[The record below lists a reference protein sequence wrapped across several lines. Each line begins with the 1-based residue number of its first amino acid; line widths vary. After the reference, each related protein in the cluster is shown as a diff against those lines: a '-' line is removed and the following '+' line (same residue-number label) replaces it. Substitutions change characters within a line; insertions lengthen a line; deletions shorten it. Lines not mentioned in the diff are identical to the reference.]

1 MCSISGVING
11 DLKTLKKMISTQ
23 SHRAPDDQGVFVE
36 NNIFIGMGRLK
47 IIDLK
52 SENLCPYIDDDIVV
66 SYNGEIYNYIELKK
80 ELIKLKWKFKT
91 NSDLEVLVKSWKQWG
106 FKIFEKL
113 NGMFAFCIYEKKKK
127 RLILSR
133 DIAGEKPLYYSKVGK
148 KFYFSSEAKAIVSVC
163 NNELSRDNKIYKA
176 FQHCINETLWKNV
189 FQLPAANYLVFNLN
203 TLQFKTKEY
212 WTFKPIKI
220 DLKEPDEQ
228 FSELLENSIK
238 IRLRSDVKF
247 ALYYSKGMDSS
258 LISTFYEFKNKF
270 FFNDQKNWKADFLKK
285 FKKISYH
292 LDVPVGSLSSY
303 PLWKL
308 AERAKKSKA
317 KVVISGEGA
326 DELFGGYTR
335 YLPVSQEW
343 ELKNKFTSYQYL
355 FNKFYDEYIDSFAKI
370 TSRNDDIELVKQ
382 TIKPHFEK
390 FDDPINA
397 MGYSDFKIVMPSLLQ
412 MGDRM
417 AAAHGIENRC
427 PFLDRNLIEFAFS
440 LPHYL
445 KIKNLEQK
453 LLIRNLLMKKNFFSP
468 LKLQKKGLT
477 ITFNKWFNISDWSR
491 DYYFNMLNENW
502 KASFVL
508 KNKKKYA

>member
-11 DLKTLKKMISTQ
+11 DLKSLKKMISKQ
-23 SHRAPDDQGVFVE
+23 SHRAPDDQGMYIDK
-36 NNIFIGMGRLK
+36 NIFIGMGRLK

-52 SENLCPYIDDDIVV
+52 SNNLCPYIEDDLVI
-66 SYNGEIYNYIELKK
+66 SYNGEIYNYIELRK
-80 ELIKLKWKFKT
+80 ELQKLKWKFKT
-91 NSDLEVLVKSWKQWG
+91 NSDLEVLAKSWKQWG

-113 NGMFAFCIYEKKKK
+113 NGMFAFCIYEKKKN
-127 RLILSR
+127 RIILSR
-133 DIAGEKPLYYSKVGK
+133 DISGEKPLYYSKLGN

-163 NNELSRDNKIYKA
+163 NNEVRKENKIFNA
-176 FQHCINETLWKNV
+176 FQHCLSETLWKNI
-189 FQLPAANYLVFNLN
+189 FQLPAANYLVFDLTTFN
-203 TLQFKTKEY
+203 FKIKEY
-212 WTFKPIKI
+212 WNFKPTKI
-220 DLKEPDEQ
+220 DLKEPVEQ
-228 FSELLENSIK
+228 FNELLKNSIK

-247 ALYYSKGMDSS
+247 ALYYSKGMDST
-258 LISTFYEFKNKF
+258 LISTFFDFKNKF
-270 FFNDQKNWKADFLKK
+270 FFDDQKNWKKDFMKK
-285 FKKISYH
+285 FKQISYH

-308 AERAKKSKA
+308 AERSKKNNV
-317 KVVISGEGA
+317 KVIISGEGA

-343 ELKNKFTSYQYL
+343 ELKNKFTSYTYL

-370 TSRNDDIELVKQ
+370 TSRNEDIELVKQ
-382 TIKPHFEK
+382 IIKPHFEK

-397 MGYSDFKIVMPSLLQ
+397 MGYVDFKIVMPSLLQ

-440 LPHYL
+440 LPDYL

-453 LLIRNLLMKKNFFSP
+453 ILIRKLLKKKNIINP

-477 ITFNKWFNISDWSR
+477 ITFNKWFKISDWSR

-502 KASFVL
+502 KKSFL
-508 KNKKKYA
+508 INNKKKYV

>member
-52 SENLCPYIDDDIVV
+52 SENLCTYIDDDIVV